1 MENGPIDQDLS
12 PSSTIRRTQID
23 LMVRRSNA
31 ILPLVIALLCSSLPA
46 APIDTPL
53 GTHSD
58 LDGPGGVAWTSDNK
72 LVTAASDTGH
82 LMVEDGPQWRII
94 ASGLVR
100 PLGIDVDPDG
110 SVFVAESGRH
120 RILRI
125 NQEGTH
131 LQVIDTKDT
140 SMGPMRI
147 PMDVDAHEDFI
158 VVADTGNDR
167 ILVLDRQGSPVQV
180 IGERGTGPGQFRR
193 PSSVAVLADGRIA
206 VADTDNH
213 RVQVF
218 QGDGQLLA
226 RIGSRGSHPGLMA
239 QPTGID
245 ASGGIIRVADQ
256 LNHRVQSFSPDGK
269 FLHAW
274 GMHALKPREGTG
286 RIHYPTAIAVSND
299 GTQLAVAEPFEER
312 IQVFGPHD
320 PGYID
325 ERPSGAPRSGIQS
338 HFGPVVSLED
348 RILVVWEPESQV
360 AIVFDHQRRSP
371 IRLTS
376 LWSNGDGPQSFGN
389 LVSLDWDAANS
400 QLHMLDAAQG
410 QYHAWTISLPPPEEP
425 RFDPDMGRLTSTRPL
440 PASIEPSRIVDAART
455 PDGRWYLLDGG
466 DGQVHVLGP
475 SMELLDTW
483 NSLDEFVD
491 DPLLPEAIVHD
502 TASDTLLILS
512 RSRVFRFDRSGSLTR
527 LFKLE
532 DMERPDSIAVGADG
546 SIYVTDTGKHSIT
559 RFDKNGSRLARWG
572 SRGTDHAQFWRPA
585 GIVVDADD
593 RVFVLDHG
601 NHRCQVFEPD
611 GTWLMTFGA
620 GRSYSPN
627 NLPLG
632 HPLRSGSTP

>member
-1 MENGPIDQDLS
+1 
-12 PSSTIRRTQID
+12 
-23 LMVRRSNA
+23 MVRRSSA
-31 ILPLVIALLCSSLPA
+31 ILPLVITLLSSPLPA
-46 APIDTPL
+46 APIDTP
-53 GTHSD
+53 GTTHEE
-58 LDGPGGVAWTSDNK
+58 LDGPVGVAWTSDRN
-72 LVTAASDTGH
+72 LVTAASDTGD
-82 LMVEDGPQWRII
+82 LMIKDGAQWRLI

-100 PLGIDVDPDG
+100 PLGIDVDQTG
-110 SVFVAESGRH
+110 SVLVAESGRH

-125 NQEGTH
+125 NQEGT
-131 LQVIDTKDT
+131 QTEVFDTKDT
-140 SMGPMRI
+140 PMGPMRM
-147 PMDVDAHEDFI
+147 PMDVHAHEDLI

-167 ILVLDRQGSPVQV
+167 ILVLDQQGAPLRV

-193 PSSVAVLADGRIA
+193 PSGVAVLADGRIA

-218 QGDGQLLA
+218 RGDGQLLA
-226 RIGSRGSHPGLMA
+226 QIGSRGSHPGLMA
-239 QPTGID
+239 QPSGID
-245 ASGGIIRVADQ
+245 ATGGVIRVADQ
-256 LNHRVQSFSPDGK
+256 LNHRIQAFSPDGK

-274 GMHALKPREGTG
+274 GMHALKPREGDG
-286 RIHYPTAIAVSND
+286 RIHYPAAIAVSED
-299 GTQLAVAEPFEER
+299 ETRLAVAEPFEER
-312 IQVFGPHD
+312 IQVFHQHD
-320 PGYID
+320 PGYED
-325 ERPSGAPRSGIQS
+325 ARPSGEPRSGVQS

-360 AIVFDHQRRSP
+360 ALVFDHQRRSP

-389 LVSLDWDAANS
+389 LVALDWDAVNG

-410 QYHAWTISLPPPEEP
+410 QYHAWTISLPPPDEP

-440 PASIEPSRIVDAART
+440 PASTAPSRILDAART
-455 PDGRWYLLDGG
+455 PDGIWYLLDGG
-466 DGQVHVLGP
+466 DGRVHVLGP
-475 SMELLDTW
+475 SMELLDIW
-483 NSLDEFVD
+483 ESLDEFVD

-502 TASDTLLILS
+502 PASDTLLILS

-527 LFKLE
+527 LFELN
-532 DMERPDSIAVGADG
+532 DMERPDSIAVGVDG
-546 SIYVTDTGKHSIT
+546 SIYVTDTGKHSVT
-559 RFDKNGSRLARWG
+559 RFDGNGSRIGSWG
-572 SRGTDHAQFWRPA
+572 IRGTDHAQFWRPA

-627 NLPLG
+627 NLPQG
-632 HPLRSGSTP
+632 HPLRAGSTP